1 MIDVTFHLTELLYK
15 TRLLLATLYQLH
27 FSPSGSVTAKA
38 TRGGQKVLS
47 LT

>member
-1 MIDVTFHLTELLYK
+1 MTNELNVNTK
-15 TRLLLATLYQLH
+15 MTKR
-27 FSPSGSVTAKA
+27 SCGVD